1 MKKPYSKKTDYS
13 KYFMVVAL
21 ICLMAG
27 GYVIA
32 RKKMQFREAAHLPF
46 YKIELSEIEDGIY
59 TGKTETSFLRLELEV
74 EIENH
79 KIQEIRVL
87 QNDGLDGEKARPVI
101 DEMIAQN
108 KVVVPAIKGA
118 ERGSLVY
125 ISCVSSALSKK
136 E

>member
-1 MKKPYSKKTDYS
+1 MSRSKKSDYS
-13 KYFMVVAL
+13 KYLMVIAL

-32 RKKMQFREAAHLPF
+32 RKKMQLREAARLPF
-46 YKIELSEIEDGIY
+46 YKIELSEIENGIY
-59 TGKTETSFLRLELEV
+59 IGKTETSFLRLELEV
-74 EIENH
+74 EIENR
-79 KIQEIRVL
+79 KIKEIRVL

-101 DEMIAQN
+101 DEMIAKN